1 MFHGVNMDDKK
12 KLIFDVIFDIY
23 KILLTA
29 GLTIFG
35 MVVVKVAFSEGSFN
49 TGVAL
54 CIIDIIGLLYISLVF
69 GAMLHHIYNN

>member
-1 MFHGVNMDDKK
+1 MDDKK
-12 KLIFDVIFDIY
+12 KLIFDVIFDVY
-23 KILLTA
+23 KIFLTA

-35 MVVVKVAFSEGSFN
+35 VVVVKVAFSEGSFS

-54 CIIDIIGLLYISLVF
+54 CTIDIIGLLYISLVF